1 MQNSAGVIKNSYLT
15 KEESFMYDREGRFR
29 MEDTM
34 NAARIEYTEKAVMHM
49 AARRCDVIRISQTEA
64 VLALLTKYNLPN
76 QFYLDI
82 PDARITKIGCVM
94 LRVNANNTI
103 HVRFLRMLTQRNST
117 AFSCSA
123 RIRRIRTGSSISG
136 LSEGLENL
144 RLQES
149 PPRTVCFSFTSG
161 TSAKARSLRPK

>member
-1 MQNSAGVIKNSYLT
+1 MGVQSGTGVIRNHYLS
-15 KEESFMYDREGRFR
+15 KEESFMYDRENRFR

-103 HVRFLRMLTQRNST
+103 HVRFLRMLTQKELDRIFVFST
-117 AFSCSA
+117 HPAHKD
-123 RIRRIRTGSSISG
+123 RKLDIR
-136 LSEGLENL
+136 
-144 RLQES
+144 
-149 PPRTVCFSFTSG
+149 SF
-161 TSAKARSLRPK
+161 